1 MRFLEA
7 LRPLGLLVLRLS
19 LGLIFITHGWQKLFT
34 NPHFYADQFAKL
46 GFASPTSYAI
56 GALELF
62 GGILLIAGFFA
73 RPIALLLAIEMG
85 VAIAKVHL
93 VKGYLAVD
101 QYQFPLVVGAA
112 ALALATC
119 GAGGISLDEILI
131 PSKPGRAR
139 APAPKS
145 AK

>member
-1 MRFLEA
+1 MRFLET

-19 LGLIFITHGWQKLFT
+19 LGLIFIYHGWPKLFT
-34 NPHFYADQFAKL
+34 DPRHYAQMFAQM

-62 GGILLIAGFFA
+62 GGILLIAGFFT
-73 RPIALLLAIEMG
+73 RPVALLLAIEMG

-93 VKGYLAVD
+93 AKGYLAVD

-119 GAGGISLDEILI
+119 GAGGISLDELLI
-131 PSKPGRAR
+131 PSKSGRSG
-139 APAPKS
+139 APKP
-145 AK
+145 KPPK